1 MPFMNPLAI
10 CIPSQMH
17 IITNAHPHT
26 PTPSL
31 LHSQEEERNEVQKEY
46 NRLPKRS
53 ELEHHRS
60 ELQRKCDELKDE
72 ISLVRDQ
79 AIVTI

>member
-1 MPFMNPLAI
+1 MPLMNPLTS

-17 IITNAHPHT
+17 TITNAHPHT
-26 PTPSL
+26 PTSSL
-31 LHSQEEERNEVQKEY
+31 LHSHEEERNEVQKEY

-60 ELQRKCDELKDE
+60 ELQRQCDELKDE

-79 AIVTI
+79 AIVAI